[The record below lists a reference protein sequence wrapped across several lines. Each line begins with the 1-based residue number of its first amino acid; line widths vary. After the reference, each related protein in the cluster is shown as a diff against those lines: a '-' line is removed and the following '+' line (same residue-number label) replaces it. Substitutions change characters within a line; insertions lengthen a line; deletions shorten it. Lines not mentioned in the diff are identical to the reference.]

1 MGSLAKSWAGLWSPL
16 TFCRQT
22 RRSYELRTTGARRN
36 YHIIKHVQRP
46 LQLLHLQLAV
56 HSVQMGL
63 VRTESQSPEP
73 SARSNLGEIPPSS
86 LRANIP
92 ETVLVTLINEQG
104 EKEKGR
110 YEFSWCCSFSW
121 GFGWRGTERRR
132 AKRAAAQLSDSQS
145 GRRFGREFATRSRS
159 GCQTEAADLHS

>member
-36 YHIIKHVQRP
+36 YHLIKHVQRP
-46 LQLLHLQLAV
+46 LQLLHLQLSV

-73 SARSNLGEIPPSS
+73 SARSNLGEIPPSLS
-86 LRANIP
+86 LQQLFP
-92 ETVLVTLINEQG
+92 SSSSLSLQGPDESTYVLNCQVTSC
-104 EKEKGR
+104 
-110 YEFSWCCSFSW
+110 FPV
-121 GFGWRGTERRR
+121 
-132 AKRAAAQLSDSQS
+132 
-145 GRRFGREFATRSRS
+145 TRSRS
-159 GCQTEAADLHS
+159 AVALQNCHFRNGAAGSDASP

>member
-1 MGSLAKSWAGLWSPL
+1 MSP
-16 TFCRQT
+16 C
-22 RRSYELRTTGARRN
+22 
-36 YHIIKHVQRP
+36 V
-46 LQLLHLQLAV
+46 LHLQFMRKIAIERCPTLAFTA
-56 HSVQMGL
+56 
-63 VRTESQSPEP
+63 RTLQT
-73 SARSNLGEIPPSS
+73 IP

-92 ETVLVTLINEQG
+92 ETVLVPLINEQG

-132 AKRAAAQLSDSQS
+132 AKRAAAQWSDSQS